1 MKSLFNIKLIL
12 LFSLCALINVII
24 SQEDKVMPGEFI
36 TWEEKIPLENPLWA
50 ARLKDFNGCRN
61 KCGELCLGKHKGVS
75 FCASIL
81 QRKDDPAR
89 DPVQRI
95 VLLGSILVKNYRV
108 TFSKNAKFHYKLKGF
123 GEFCFNFCQR

>member
-61 KCGELCLGKHKGVS
+61 KCSEHCLGKHKGVS

-89 DPVQRI
+89 DPTSPPKRPLYFFECTNTFLFK
-95 VLLGSILVKNYRV
+95 LLKY
-108 TFSKNAKFHYKLKGF
+108 T
-123 GEFCFNFCQR
+123 